1 MTWLIDTL
9 VTTGALI
16 VLVLLLRRPVS
27 RHFGPGM
34 AYALWGLPLLRLFL
48 PPLVLPA
55 APVPVAVSEVV
66 MVSEGAAGT
75 AAAPALSFAWVEP
88 LLIGLWLAGAA

>member
-1 MTWLIDTL
+1 MSWLIDTL

-55 APVPVAVSEVV
+55 APAPVATTEVV
-66 MVSEGAAGT
+66 VLADATSSTGAP
-75 AAAPALSFAWVEP
+75 PALSSP
-88 LLIGLWLAGAA
+88 GLSRC